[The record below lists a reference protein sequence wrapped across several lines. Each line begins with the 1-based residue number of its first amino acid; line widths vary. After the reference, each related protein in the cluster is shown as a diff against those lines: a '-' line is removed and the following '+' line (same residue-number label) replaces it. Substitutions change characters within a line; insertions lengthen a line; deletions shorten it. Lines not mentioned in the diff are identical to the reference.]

1 MFGWINLMNREIGNK
16 IEIYS
21 RDESP
26 FGKSWQEWTAEWWRW
41 FLSIPRDQH
50 PSYDNG
56 HTIMVDNIH
65 DPNVLFLAGTTG
77 GKIRDR
83 VALPPK
89 RAVLLP
95 VINFTT
101 SYSEQPD
108 LLSEAEMIKHAESNI
123 DDIVKK
129 EAIIDGTTLFISEK
143 NRVRTAPF
151 DFAFPKNNIYGIK
164 EGPSR
169 GVGDGYW
176 IFLKPMRPGSHSIKT
191 YGSCLSGRIRIEVD
205 VELIIKS

>member
-1 MFGWINLMNREIGNK
+1 MNREIGNK
-16 IEIYS
+16 VEFYN
-21 RDESP
+21 RHDGP
-26 FGKSWQEWTAEWWRW
+26 FGKSWQEWTTEWWRW

-56 HTIMVDNIH
+56 YTIMADSSQN
-65 DPNVLFLAGTTG
+65 PNVFFLAGTTG
-77 GKIRDR
+77 GKISGR
-83 VALPPK
+83 VALPPN

-101 SYSEQPD
+101 SYSEEPA
-108 LLSEAEMIKHAESNI
+108 LRTEAEMIKHAESNI
-123 DDIVKK
+123 GDIVKK
-129 EAIIDGTTLFISEK
+129 EAVIDGTTLFISEK
-143 NRVRTAPF
+143 DRVRTEPF
-151 DFAFPKNNIYGIK
+151 DFTFPKNNIYGVR

-176 IFLKPMRPGSHSIKT
+176 IFLKPMVSGSHNIKT
-191 YGSCLSGRIRIEVD
+191 YGSCLSGRIRIEID

>member
-1 MFGWINLMNREIGNK
+1 MNRETGNK
-16 IEIYS
+16 IEIYN

-26 FGKSWQEWTAEWWRW
+26 FGKSWQEWTTEWWRW

-50 PSYDNG
+50 PSYDNC
-56 HTIMVDNIH
+56 HTIMMDNNQ
-65 DPNVLFLAGTTG
+65 DPNVLFLAGATG
-77 GKIRDR
+77 GRIRGR
-83 VALPPK
+83 VALPPN

-101 SYSEQPD
+101 SYSEEPA
-108 LLSEAEMIKHAESNI
+108 LRTEAEMIKHAESNI
-123 DDIVKK
+123 DDIVEK

-143 NRVRTAPF
+143 DRIRTAPF
-151 DFAFPKNNIYGIK
+151 DFAFPKNNIYGVK

-176 IFLKPMRPGSHSIKT
+176 IFLKPMKPGPHNIKT
-191 YGSCLSGRIRIEVD
+191 CGSCLSGRIRIEVD